1 MDRVRPYGARHTFFA
16 VQGGER
22 PFDGGRITADERDD
36 RRASAAQTHA
46 QNIRMSKRKGVP
58 EDRHQR
64 FTVWLMA
71 PILEPFRHLR
81 CIAALDG
88 VQQSGKLLQV
98 AAFAILH
105 RSRRERA
112 VERAPYGVVIVRK
125 LERQI
130 RGGDRLELREL
141 QAIRRR

>member
-22 PFDGGRITADERDD
+22 PFDGGRITADERHD

-81 CIAALDG
+81 CIAA
-88 VQQSGKLLQV
+88 VS
-98 AAFAILH
+98 
-105 RSRRERA
+105 SRRQ
-112 VERAPYGVVIVRK
+112 IVRAGAPGSASK
-125 LERQI
+125 LR
-130 RGGDRLELREL
+130 
-141 QAIRRR
+141 AITHAIVSVDTAGFRTGITSGSTT